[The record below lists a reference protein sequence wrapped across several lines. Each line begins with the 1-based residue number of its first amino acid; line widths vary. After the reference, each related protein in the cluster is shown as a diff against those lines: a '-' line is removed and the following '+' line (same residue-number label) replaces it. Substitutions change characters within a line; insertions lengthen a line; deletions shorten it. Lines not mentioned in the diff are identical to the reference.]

1 MYLLDTNTVVYSLK
15 GSSAVEENLQH
26 HFNDPMSI
34 SVITLME
41 LYYGAYK
48 SHRVTGNLAKLRTL
62 ENALEVIP
70 PGKESA
76 DIFGSLK
83 ARLEKSDSRLDDF
96 DLVIAAT
103 ALAHN
108 LILVTNNVKHFQ
120 RIEGLELTNWMA
132 YAPSV

>member
-1 MYLLDTNTVVYSLK
+1 MYLLDTNTIVYSLK
-15 GSSAVEENLQH
+15 GSVAVEKNLQLH
-26 HFNDPMSI
+26 LNDPMKI
-34 SVITLME
+34 SVMTLME

-70 PGKESA
+70 AGKESA
-76 DIFGSLK
+76 DIFGTLK
-83 ARLEKSDSRLDDF
+83 AKLEKSGSRLDDF

-103 ALAHN
+103 ALSHN

-120 RIEGLELTNWMA
+120 RIDGLKFTDWTA
-132 YAPSV
+132 YPPSA

>member
-1 MYLLDTNTVVYSLK
+1 MYLLDTNTIVYSLK
-15 GSSAVEENLQH
+15 GSIAVEKNLQH
-26 HFNDPMSI
+26 HFNDPIKI

-48 SHRVTGNLAKLRTL
+48 SQRITGNLAKLRTL

-70 PGKESA
+70 AGKESA

-83 ARLEKSDSRLDDF
+83 AKLEKSGSRLDDF
-96 DLVIAAT
+96 DLIIAAT

-108 LILVTNNVKHFQ
+108 LILVTNNVRHFQ
-120 RIEGLELTNWMA
+120 RIKGLKFTNWMA
-132 YAPSV
+132 YPPSA